1 MEENVEKVEKKWNI
15 PIPGPGRPK
24 GSMGDPIK
32 KARKQLIEEYKDAL
46 AEALPD
52 INPVLVA
59 KAIQGDIQA
68 IKEVNDV
75 IVEKATKKTDL
86 TSKGESINQ
95 VLVKFIDGT
104 EPHS

>member
-1 MEENVEKVEKKWNI
+1 MEEKQEKLERKYPI

-24 GSMGDPIK
+24 GLKNDPIK

-68 IKEVNDV
+68 IKEINDV
-75 IVEKATKKTDL
+75 IVDKAVRKTDI
-86 TSKGESINQ
+86 TSGGKPIPILGSITQRKDEN
-95 VLVKFIDGT
+95 
-104 EPHS
+104 